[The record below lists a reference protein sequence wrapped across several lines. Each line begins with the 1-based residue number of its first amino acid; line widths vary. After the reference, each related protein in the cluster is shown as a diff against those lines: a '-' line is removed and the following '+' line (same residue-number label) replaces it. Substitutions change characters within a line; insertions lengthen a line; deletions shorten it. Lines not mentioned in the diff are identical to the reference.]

1 MPSPA
6 LNRAL
11 ASGGRAF
18 LRYALALEEEAVAAY
33 ADALTSLRDPDL
45 LQPLGSIMGSEGQH
59 LVVLRAELGVRAAH
73 EGVRGRRFAV
83 AAG

>member
-11 ASGGRAF
+11 ARGGAAF

-33 ADALTSLRDPDL
+33 ADALASLRDPDL

-59 LVVLRAELGVRAAH
+59 LVVLRRELDVEPLTRAF
-73 EGVRGRRFAV
+73 ETAV
-83 AAG
+83 AEAAG